1 MRRGKFH
8 NGIKLVTDNMKN
20 DILPLAEKTL
30 QHLKQTHPSRH
41 NFDLEVLLP
50 DKPEEVHPVTC

>member
-1 MRRGKFH
+1 MRRSKFH

-20 DILPLAEKTL
+20 DILPLTEKAL
-30 QHLKQTHPSRH
+30 QHLKQTHPPRH

-50 DKPEEVHPVTC
+50 EVHPVTC